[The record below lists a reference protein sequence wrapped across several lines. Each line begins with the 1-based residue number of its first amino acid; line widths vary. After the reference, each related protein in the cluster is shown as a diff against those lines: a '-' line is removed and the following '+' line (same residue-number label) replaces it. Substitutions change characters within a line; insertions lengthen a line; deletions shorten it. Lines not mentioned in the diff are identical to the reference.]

1 VFYWIYDYPTW
12 AMALLFGVVFV
23 GVSLIGLF
31 VFRALLAK
39 WIHTEARTNEL
50 VGVSL
55 ASFAVLYGILLGL
68 VAVGAYENYSA
79 MGELVAKEA
88 SCIATLYRDTS
99 AFPAPYR
106 QTLQRDLRT
115 YVRQTV
121 DMGWPAQRRGL
132 VPSGGS
138 RIVTTLFDDLT
149 AFNPPDKRSELI
161 FAETFRQF
169 NSLVELRRARLAE
182 VNNGIPAILWWVVA
196 IGAVLTLVLIWMMDM
211 ETHVHVM
218 LTTLLSLFLASVIF
232 LVIAMDNPFRGEV
245 SVGPE
250 AFDRVYQTLM
260 QSP

>member
-1 VFYWIYDYPTW
+1 MFYWIYDYPTW
-12 AMALLFGVVFV
+12 AMALLFGFVFV
-23 GVSLIGLF
+23 GLSLIGLF

-68 VAVGAYENYSA
+68 VAVGAYENYAA
-79 MGELVAKEA
+79 MGDLVAKEA
-88 SCIATLYRDTS
+88 SCVASLYRDAS
-99 AFPAPYR
+99 AFPEPYR
-106 QTLQRDLRT
+106 GTLQRDLRT

-121 DMGWPAQRRGL
+121 DMGWPAQRQGL
-132 VPSGGS
+132 VPTGGS
-138 RIVTTLFDDLT
+138 QIVTTLFGDLT
-149 AFNPPDKRSELI
+149 AFNPGDKRGELI

-169 NSLVELRRARLAE
+169 NSLVELRRARLAA
-182 VNNGIPAILWWVVA
+182 VNNGIPAILWWVVG

-218 LTTLLSLFLASVIF
+218 LTTILSLFLAAVIF

-250 AFDRVYQTLM
+250 AFERVYQTLM
-260 QSP
+260 Q

>member
-12 AMALLFGVVFV
+12 AMALLFGFAFV
-23 GVSLIGLF
+23 GVSLIGLA
-31 VFRALLAK
+31 VFRTLLAK

-55 ASFAVLYGILLGL
+55 ASFSVLYGILLGL
-68 VAVGAYENYSA
+68 VAVGAYGNYSA
-79 MGELVAKEA
+79 MGDLVAKEA
-88 SCIATLYRDTS
+88 SCVASLYRDSS
-99 AFPAPYR
+99 ALPEPYR
-106 QTLQRDLRT
+106 ATVQRDLRS
-115 YVRQTV
+115 YIRQTV
-121 DMGWPAQRRGL
+121 DMGWPTQRQGL

-138 RIVTTLFDDLT
+138 QIVTTLFDDLT
-149 AFNPPDKRSELI
+149 AFSPTDNRGQLI

-169 NSLVELRRARLAE
+169 NNLVELRRARLAA
-182 VNNGIPAILWWVVA
+182 VNAGIPAILWWVVGM
-196 IGAVLTLVLIWMMDM
+196 GAVLNLILIWMLDM

-218 LTTLLSLFLASVIF
+218 LTAVLSLFLASVIF

-260 QSP
+260 Q

>member
-12 AMALLFGVVFV
+12 AMALLFGFSFV
-23 GVSLIGLF
+23 AVSLVGLF
-31 VFRALLAK
+31 VFRALLAE

-88 SCIATLYRDTS
+88 SCAATLYRDAS
-99 AFPAPYR
+99 AFPEPYR
-106 QTLQRDLRT
+106 ETLQRDLRT
-115 YVRQTV
+115 YVRQTI
-121 DMGWPAQRRGL
+121 DIGWPAQRRGL

-149 AFNPPDKRSELI
+149 AFSPGDKRSELI

-169 NSLVELRRARLAE
+169 NSLVELRRTRLTA
-182 VNNGIPAILWWVVA
+182 VNSGIPAILWWVVA
-196 IGAVLTLVLIWMMDM
+196 IGAVLNLILIWMLDM
-211 ETHVHVM
+211 EIHVHVI
-218 LTTLLSLFLASVIF
+218 LTTVLSLFLASVIF

-250 AFDRVYQTLM
+250 PFEQVYQTLM
-260 QSP
+260 Q